1 MEEKT
6 AQRPGERIL
15 IWFLLFFSIFILFQ
29 AIMIPGLDTL
39 SSSGVFP
46 IFISSIM
53 IMTMLRLLWKKRA
66 QYSIL
71 KIGDEFKKGTA
82 IVFPK
87 TVAVYAGILV
97 LYILFLYPLHFW
109 VSSYLFLLGSFVFL
123 RGAKPFQALFI
134 AAGLLVLIYFLFQ
147 YLFRVIFW

>member
-1 MEEKT
+1 MK
-6 AQRPGERIL
+6 L
-15 IWFLLFFSIFILFQ
+15 SY
-29 AIMIPGLDTL
+29 
-39 SSSGVFP
+39 SSSFSTR
-46 IFISSIM
+46 I
-53 IMTMLRLLWKKRA
+53 T
-66 QYSIL
+66 
-71 KIGDEFKKGTA
+71 

-87 TVAVYAGILV
+87 TVAVYTGILV

-134 AAGLLVLIYFLFQ
+134 AAGLLVVIYFLFQ